1 MGGWA
6 AGPGPASNGMNVAGE
21 LIGRLVKYIINPAI
35 LLIFTAGFLL
45 FLWGLVVFIFKLE
58 EGGDH
63 KEGKNHMLY
72 GLIGMLVMVSVGGI
86 IAILSNTFDLRVDP
100 KSGTYNPDL
109 SRMDNVLPAANFFG
123 SVR

>member
-1 MGGWA
+1 MGESA
-6 AGPGPASNGMNVAGE
+6 VRPRPASNGMNVAGE

>member
-1 MGGWA
+1 VR
-6 AGPGPASNGMNVAGE
+6 PRPASNGMNVAGE